1 MPVLTPVRGAILP
14 VSTPATK
21 MREPNDPSAGHP
33 VLLYDGVC
41 SLCDA
46 SVLLVIDRD
55 PAALFRFAS
64 LQSDVGSRIA
74 AQHGVNAQD
83 LDTVVLVADGRA
95 FVRSDAVLGVASRLG
110 RPWSWLRVL
119 RAVPQPLRDAVY
131 RLVARNRLRWF
142 GRRDAC
148 RIPTPD
154 LRARFL
160 DS

>member
-1 MPVLTPVRGAILP
+1 MP
-14 VSTPATK
+14 
-21 MREPNDPSAGHP
+21 EQNDPSAGHP

-46 SVLLVIDRD
+46 SVLFVIDRD

-64 LQSDVGSRIA
+64 LQSESGRRLA
-74 AQHGVNAQD
+74 AIHGIVSGD

-95 FVRSDAVLGVASRLG
+95 FVRSDAVLGVAARIG
-110 RPWSWLRVL
+110 RPWSWLRGARVMP
-119 RAVPQPLRDAVY
+119 RPIRDALY
-131 RLVARNRLRWF
+131 RFVARNRLRWF

-154 LRARFL
+154 LRVRFL
-160 DS
+160 DT